1 VGFARDGVYISLNIN
16 GSSFSGNKW
25 QDTKWINTFFFADG
39 WSITAGSVYP
49 AFITDLNAD
58 SILDVFGIPSVA
70 SYYSSLELGLLTGP
84 IAGPNSPYGC
94 SVTSSGGNIVSGYN
108 GQTTRLIVDLNNDNL
123 PDYLGI
129 NSTNQINVGILN
141 TPNQSPTIAPGPAPI
156 PWNSPSLV
164 KYALNYTFLQ
174 TAWATISQTTL
185 NRFQTVADVTGDG
198 YADLIVFDCNGVFV
212 YPNNYVDK
220 KFLKV
225 NVASDPTNG
234 NRWNSEINFCDQARA
249 NSPKY
254 ALDVDGDGLSDV
266 VEFYDSSVRIGIN
279 SNKKPKLVK
288 LTDSLTNK
296 KIFKYDILAN
306 LLIPQQEQQQQQ
318 ESLIQKQ
325 KTYGYSLDLVSSY
338 SSSNGLQG

>member
-1 VGFARDGVYISLNIN
+1 MGFASDGVYSSFNIN
-16 GSSFSGNKW
+16 GSSFSGNIW
-25 QDTKWINTFFFADG
+25 QDTKWIAEFHLTQG
-39 WSITAGSVYP
+39 WTITAGSLYP

-58 SILDVFGIPSVA
+58 SVLDVLGIPSVA
-70 SYYSSLELGLLTGP
+70 SYQSSLEYGLLSGP
-84 IAGPNSPYGC
+84 LAGPNYPYGI
-94 SVTSSGGNIVSGYN
+94 SLTSSGGNIVSGYS
-108 GQTTRLIVDLNNDNL
+108 GQTTRLLVDLNNDNL
-123 PDYLGI
+123 PDYLGVH
-129 NSTNQINVGILN
+129 STNQINVGILN
-141 TPNQSPTIAPGPAPI
+141 TPNQSPTIASGPAPI
-156 PWNSPSLV
+156 PWNKPSLAQ
-164 KYALNYTFLQ
+164 YALNYTFLHS
-174 TAWATISQTTL
+174 AWATISQTTL

-212 YPNNYVDK
+212 YPNNYVDR

-266 VEFYDSSVRIGIN
+266 VEFFDSSVRIGIN

-288 LTDSLTNK
+288 LTDSLTNT
-296 KIFKYDILAN
+296 KIFKYDSLAN
-306 LLIPQQEQQQQQ
+306 LLIPQQQQQQQQ

-325 KTYGYSLDLVSSY
+325 KTYGYTLDLVSSY